1 VHHSRGL
8 LRFVKKPELVQALK
22 LDYRSAQLSTRQR
35 AMLDYADKL
44 TREPWTVTES
54 DLDLLRA
61 SGLDDRGILDLNQAV
76 AYFAYVNRVADGLG
90 VVVDEYALE
99 K

>member
-1 VHHSRGL
+1 M
-8 LRFVKKPELVQALK
+8 KT
-22 LDYRSAQLSTRQR
+22 DYRSAELTLRQR

-44 TREPWTVTES
+44 TREPWAMIES
-54 DLDLLRA
+54 DLTPLREA
-61 SGLDDRGILDLNQAV
+61 GLDDRCILDLNQAV

-90 VVVDEYALE
+90 VAVDEYAL

>member
-1 VHHSRGL
+1 M
-8 LRFVKKPELVQALK
+8 
-22 LDYRSAQLSTRQR
+22 DYRSAELTPRQR

-44 TREPWTVTES
+44 TREPWAMTES
-54 DLDLLRA
+54 DLLLLRA
-61 SGLDDRGILDLNQAV
+61 VGWDDRSILDLNQAV

-90 VVVDEYALE
+90 VVIDEYVLD

>member
-1 VHHSRGL
+1 MHHSRGL
-8 LRFVKKPELVQALK
+8 LRFVKKPELVEALK
-22 LDYRSAQLSTRQR
+22 IDYRSAQLTTRQR

-54 DLDLLRA
+54 DLDSLRDA
-61 SGLDDRGILDLNQAV
+61 GLDDRGILDLNQTV